1 MDEAVF
7 KAARVFADDI
17 GQASKVGEIQTAI
30 RSGILQKKSI
40 IEIGNVI
47 NENQKGRLSNK
58 DITVFD
64 STGIALQD
72 LAVAE
77 YILKI
82 SEENNIGN
90 IVNI

>member
-1 MDEAVF
+1 MF